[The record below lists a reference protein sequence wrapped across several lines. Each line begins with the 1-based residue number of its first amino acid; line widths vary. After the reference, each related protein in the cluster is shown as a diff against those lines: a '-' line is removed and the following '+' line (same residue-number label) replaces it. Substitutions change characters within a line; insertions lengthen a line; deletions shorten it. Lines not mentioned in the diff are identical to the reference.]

1 MTAQEAGD
9 LLSIDEGKHIM
20 RALISERGP
29 AVRVD
34 VIHHER
40 YIFLRI
46 RAHILPF
53 WDEEADEFMVAL
65 RRAFLVRR
73 GCIAIEYLR
82 TGISVFVQLNGR
94 RIGKL
99 AAVVRETHNK
109 ELPEQLAG
117 QSLIK
122 AVEHIDDGCGIVAFA
137 KESEHHLCLYE
148 MDRQKT
154 FASFF
159 PLDCVEFN
167 DRGVGMF
174 IHVRGEVFEST
185 SDPALLIH
193 LDMNSLF
200 AGAEAYFPLE
210 VQVHGREDT
219 CIDVAVDGAFA
230 HHDLI
235 LVAGTYMV
243 RGLLVFDK
251 RRDQSVEE
259 PNLFFR
265 EGNAGPALREQEFV
279 SLVSGLGVIEL
290 FFQGAFDTFWA
301 AVADIGRP

>member
-1 MTAQEAGD
+1 MTAQETGD
-9 LLSIDEGKHIM
+9 LFSIDKGKHIM
-20 RALISERGP
+20 RALIPERG
-29 AVRVD
+29 ASVRVD
-34 VIHHER
+34 VVHHER
-40 YIFLRI
+40 DIFLRI

-65 RRAFLVRR
+65 RRAFLVRC

-82 TGISVFVQLNGR
+82 TGISVFVKLNGR

-99 AAVVRETHNK
+99 AAVVRKTDNK

-159 PLDCVEFN
+159 FFFFVEFN

-185 SDPALLIH
+185 SDPALFIH
-193 LDMNSLF
+193 FDLDSLF
-200 AGAEAYFPLE
+200 AGTEAYFPLE

-265 EGNAGPALREQEFV
+265 EGNAGPAFREQEFV

>member
-1 MTAQEAGD
+1 MYFVTAQEAGD

-20 RALISERGP
+20 RALIPERGP

-99 AAVVRETHNK
+99 AAVVRETDNK

-154 FASFF
+154 FAAFF
-159 PLDCVEFN
+159 SLDCVEFN

-185 SDPALLIH
+185 SDPALFIH
-193 LDMNSLF
+193 FDLDSLF
-200 AGAEAYFPLE
+200 AGTYPRA
-210 VQVHGREDT
+210 R
-219 CIDVAVDGAFA
+219 AV
-230 HHDLI
+230 
-235 LVAGTYMV
+235 
-243 RGLLVFDK
+243 RK
-251 RRDQSVEE
+251 S
-259 PNLFFR
+259 
-265 EGNAGPALREQEFV
+265 
-279 SLVSGLGVIEL
+279 
-290 FFQGAFDTFWA
+290 
-301 AVADIGRP
+301 